1 MKRTVAPSPEQ
12 SAARA
17 PSSGRAAL
25 FGLAFKLGLLLA
37 CVGMLASGL
46 TGFYAYQASRSM
58 LVESAK
64 AELLT
69 TTQVLARR
77 IGQSRE
83 EISRN
88 LQVLAQHPA
97 ALDALRGNRPA
108 QEDQLATLF
117 ERILLAN
124 PSYFQIRLISAADN
138 GLERVR
144 VDRAGEHL
152 VRVQGDD
159 LQEKA
164 HFPYVSGTLKLAPGT
179 TYLSRIVINHERGAH
194 AGLDQPSVILGTPV
208 VDADGRALGVMIIN
222 VDLNAVFTALTADLP
237 RDYQLF
243 LANRAGD
250 YLIHPDPSKTFGFD
264 KGRRVLLQEEFPGTQ
279 ALVDSQTEKL
289 LTEVRDGP
297 YAEAPVV
304 AAFIGRKTRVAGD
317 EDRLILGLAQ
327 PLGAVLAQAERLG
340 AVVLQLVGGFCL
352 ACLAL
357 AVLVARAVTR
367 PINSLSRAV
376 ERFAFG
382 HETAALPVQRQDEIG
397 VLARSVNRMQEE
409 IRHQLVTLERN
420 REDLEHLARHDP
432 LTGLPNRRAFQERL
446 ELTLARAQRSGERF
460 ALLFIDVD
468 QFKSI
473 NDRWGHEG
481 GDAALKIVA
490 QRLSAAVRKAD
501 AVARMGGDEFVV
513 LLENP
518 TRREDI
524 VVIAE
529 KLLDSMHSPI
539 LHAGQEMQVGFSIGI
554 SQYPDDGDTAAA
566 LLSRADHAMYA
577 TKAAGRNGFR
587 FSGSKGTP
595 TNPTPL

>member
-1 MKRTVAPSPEQ
+1 MKFFSI
-12 SAARA
+12 
-17 PSSGRAAL
+17 
-25 FGLAFKLGLLLA
+25 AFKLSLLLA
-37 CVGMLASGL
+37 GVGMLASGL
-46 TGFYAYQASRSM
+46 TGFYAYQASRTM

-69 TTQVLARR
+69 TTQVLGRR

-88 LQVLAQHPA
+88 LQVLASHPA
-97 ALDALRGNRPA
+97 ALAALRGNNPA

-117 ERILLAN
+117 EGILQAN
-124 PSYFQIRLISAADN
+124 PSYFQIRLISASDN

-144 VDRAGEHL
+144 VDRAGERL

-164 HFPYVSGTLKLAPGT
+164 HFSYVSGTLKLAPGA

-208 VDADGRALGVMIIN
+208 MDDMGHALGAMVIN
-222 VDLNAVFTALTADLP
+222 VDLNGAFATLTADLP

-243 LANRAGD
+243 LANRSGD
-250 YLIHPDPSKTFGFD
+250 YLLHPDPTKTFGFD
-264 KGRRVLLQEEFPGTQ
+264 KGRRVLMQEEFPSTQ
-279 ALVDSQTEKL
+279 ALVDRQVERL
-289 LTEVRDGP
+289 LTEVHDGR
-297 YAEAPVV
+297 YTDAPVV
-304 AAFIGRKTRVAGD
+304 AAFIGRKSRIPGD
-317 EDRLILGLAQ
+317 EDRLVLGLTQ
-327 PLGAVLAQAERLG
+327 PLGAVLAQADRLG
-340 AVVLQLVGGFCL
+340 SVVLQMVVGACL
-352 ACLAL
+352 ICLAL

-376 ERFAFG
+376 QRFAYG
-382 HETAALPVQRQDEIG
+382 HEASALPIERQDEIG
-397 VLARSVNRMQEE
+397 VLARSVSHMQDE
-409 IRHQLVTLERN
+409 IRNQLATLERN
-420 REDLEHLARHDP
+420 REELEHLARHDA

-490 QRLSAAVRKAD
+490 QRLSAAIRKAD

-529 KLLDSMHSPI
+529 KLLDSVRSPI

-554 SQYPDDGDTAAA
+554 SQYPEDGDTAAT

-587 FSGSKGTP
+587 FSASKGTP

>member
-1 MKRTVAPSPEQ
+1 MKF
-12 SAARA
+12 
-17 PSSGRAAL
+17 
-25 FGLAFKLGLLLA
+25 FGIAFKLGLLLA
-37 CVGMLASGL
+37 GVGMLASGL
-46 TGFYAYQASRSM
+46 TGFYAYQASRAM

-69 TTQVLARR
+69 TTQVLGRR
-77 IGQSRE
+77 ITQSRE

-88 LQVLAQHPA
+88 LQVLAGHPA
-97 ALDALRGNRPA
+97 ALAVLRGNSPA

-124 PSYFQIRLISAADN
+124 PAYFQIRLISASDN

-144 VDRAGEHL
+144 VDRAGERL

-164 HFPYVSGTLKLAPGT
+164 HFSYLSGTLKLAPGT

-194 AGLDQPSVILGTPV
+194 AGQDQPSVILGTPV
-208 VDADGRALGVMIIN
+208 VDDMGHALGAMVIN
-222 VDLNAVFTALTADLP
+222 VDLNGAFAMLTSDLP

-243 LANRAGD
+243 LANRSGD
-250 YLIHPDPSKTFGFD
+250 YLIHPDPTKTFGFD
-264 KGRRVLLQEEFPGTQ
+264 KGRRVLMQEEFPKTQ
-279 ALVDSQTEKL
+279 ALVDRQVERL
-289 LTEVRDGP
+289 LLEVHDGR
-297 YAEAPVV
+297 YIDAPVV
-304 AAFIGRKTRVAGD
+304 AAFIGRKSRVAGD
-317 EDRLILGLAQ
+317 EDRLLLGLTQ
-327 PLGAVLAQAERLG
+327 PLGAVLVQANRLG
-340 AVVLQLVGGFCL
+340 SVVLQMVVGACL
-352 ACLAL
+352 ICLAL

-376 ERFAFG
+376 HGFAYG
-382 HETAALPVQRQDEIG
+382 HEAAALPVERQDEIG
-397 VLARSVNRMQEE
+397 VLARSVSHMQDE
-409 IRHQLVTLERN
+409 IRNQLATLERN
-420 REDLEHLARHDP
+420 REDLEHLARHDA

-460 ALLFIDVD
+460 ALLFIDLD

-490 QRLSAAVRKAD
+490 QRLSAAIRKAD

-529 KLLDSMHSPI
+529 KLLDSVHSPI

-554 SQYPDDGDTAAA
+554 SQYPEDGDTAAT

-577 TKAAGRNGFR
+577 IKAAGRNGFR
-587 FSGSKGTP
+587 FSASKGTP